1 MWSFSTHLLTPDR
14 ESTTDQ
20 SVELGELMS
29 FIGDTYRDTSE
40 ELFIGAEMTQR
51 QLHHQSPPPHGCQ
64 FTKSGKPGAHV
75 YFLLLCVW
83 VQVWRSGYLAR
94 VISFHHWP
102 QIQTQVRLCAIL
114 LAQVFCVLFSFLFN
128 GGSYRLK
135 TLFSPFLRSNY
146 C

>member
-1 MWSFSTHLLTPDR
+1 
-14 ESTTDQ
+14 
-20 SVELGELMS
+20 MS
-29 FIGDTYRDTSE
+29 FIGDTYRAMSE
-40 ELFIGAEMTQR
+40 ELFIGVEMTQR

-83 VQVWRSGYLAR
+83 VQVWRSGHLAR

-114 LAQVFCVLFSFLFN
+114 LAPGVLFICFLFN
-128 GGSYRLK
+128 GGRYRLK
-135 TLFSPFLRSNY
+135 TFFPPSSGLTTADFSFNFKGV
-146 C
+146 